1 MDELFDTFM
10 EEEYDGDQGLEE
22 EDAMIGEKIEG
33 NTALDAAMD
42 EFRADFRYLVPLQ
55 EAANTGQ
62 IVLDARTAQ
71 QIENDNLKPNQNP
84 DAYVFEKE
92 EPEWDCETVV
102 STYSNLENHPK
113 ILDDDLR
120 RIRLSKKSG
129 IALGVLP
136 ERQSK
141 KALAALLEEE
151 EDEEEDEEERTA
163 AGGERATKRLKLL
176 ESTPK
181 LPVGVDATWP
191 LPAQVEELR
200 KRHPQI
206 REAWRDYCLL
216 HGTKTEDPSRHQSAF
231 LQKFLNSIVPFLAMI
246 PQYPPPG
253 PSPDQGQDPDYISL
267 VSRVKSFRGSGAVR
281 AEVWEKYCAVSYGGI
296 RDPSRHTKESLQHF
310 VMANNVFF

>member
-1 MDELFDTFM
+1 VFW
-10 EEEYDGDQGLEE
+10 GDQGLEE

-33 NTALDAAMD
+33 NPALDAAMD

-151 EDEEEDEEERTA
+151 EDEEEDEEDYRPNLGKKRSQKETP
-163 AGGERATKRLKLL
+163 GEKKARKQAIKDEKRSRRGEKKGLRSEFHREETK
-176 ESTPK
+176 
-181 LPVGVDATWP
+181 
-191 LPAQVEELR
+191 
-200 KRHPQI
+200 
-206 REAWRDYCLL
+206 
-216 HGTKTEDPSRHQSAF
+216 
-231 LQKFLNSIVPFLAMI
+231 QKNI
-246 PQYPPPG
+246 
-253 PSPDQGQDPDYISL
+253 
-267 VSRVKSFRGSGAVR
+267 K
-281 AEVWEKYCAVSYGGI
+281 
-296 RDPSRHTKESLQHF
+296 
-310 VMANNVFF
+310 ANNPRFGVSVKHLD